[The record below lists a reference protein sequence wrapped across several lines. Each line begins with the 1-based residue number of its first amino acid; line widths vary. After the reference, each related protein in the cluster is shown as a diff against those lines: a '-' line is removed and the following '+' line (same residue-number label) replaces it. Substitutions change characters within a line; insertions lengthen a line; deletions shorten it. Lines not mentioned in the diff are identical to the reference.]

1 MKIEIT
7 KEQIEKTLGY
17 EIEHFSLHP
26 HYKDGLCSGLEI
38 CVTPTVTEIDIPMEV
53 FITTKRPS

>member
-17 EIEHFSLHP
+17 EIKDFSLHP
-26 HYKDGLCSGLEI
+26 HYKDGLCNGLEI
-38 CVTPTVTEIDIPMEV
+38 CITPTVSEIKIPMEV
-53 FITTKRPS
+53 TITTSR

>member
-17 EIEHFSLHP
+17 EIEEFSLHP
-26 HYKDGLCSGLEI
+26 HYKDGLCTGLEI
-38 CVTPTVTEIDIPMEV
+38 CATPTVTKLEIPMEV
-53 FITTKRPS
+53 FITTKRPT

>member
-17 EIEHFSLHP
+17 GIEDFSLHP
-26 HYKDGLCSGLEI
+26 YYKDGLCTGLEI
-38 CVTPTVTEIDIPMEV
+38 CATPTVTKIEIPMEV
-53 FITTKRPS
+53 TITMNR